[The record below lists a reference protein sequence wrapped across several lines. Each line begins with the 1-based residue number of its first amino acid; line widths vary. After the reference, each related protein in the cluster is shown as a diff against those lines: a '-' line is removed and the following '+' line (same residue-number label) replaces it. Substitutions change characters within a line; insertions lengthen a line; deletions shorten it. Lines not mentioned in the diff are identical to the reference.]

1 MSNVLFEPFGLAHLV
16 VILLTIALPFILAAF
31 VRKSRWPRS
40 ERVIARLIALL
51 LGLNYVGYAIYLW
64 TIGETSWEKTLPLQ
78 LCDWA
83 MVAIIVAFLTG
94 RERWLEVAYFW
105 GIGGTVQAILTPDLR
120 YAFPDIRFMSFFIGH
135 CGIVVGIAFLMI
147 VRGFRPH
154 FSSIWRT
161 FAWTEVYFVITVVVD
176 LITGENYGYLL
187 HKPEAASLLSFLS
200 DTWPIYLL
208 QMHLLAL
215 VFFLVLYVPFALYDL
230 FDAGTGNRRNH
241 LPVIPSRAD
250 GEGPRSRR

>member
-1 MSNVLFEPFGLAHLV
+1 MEVERAFQTFGLAHLV
-16 VILLTIALPFILAAF
+16 VILLTIALPFVLAAF
-31 VRKSRWPRS
+31 ARKSRWPRS
-40 ERVIARLIALL
+40 ERVIARVIALL
-51 LGLNYVGYAIYLW
+51 LGINYVGYAIYLW
-64 TIGETSWEKTLPLQ
+64 MIGATSWEKALPLQ

-105 GIGGTVQAILTPDLR
+105 GIGGTVQAILTPDLK
-120 YAFPDIRFMSFFIGH
+120 YAFPDIRFVSFFVGH
-135 CGIVVGIAFLMI
+135 CGIVIGIAFLMV

-187 HKPEAASLLSFLS
+187 RKPEAASLLSFLS
-200 DTWPIYLL
+200 NNWPIYLL

-215 VFFLVLYVPFALYDL
+215 VFFMVLYVPFAIYDL
-230 FDAGTGNRRNH
+230 VTRNRKH
-241 LPVIPSRAD
+241 A
-250 GEGPRSRR
+250 

>member
-1 MSNVLFEPFGLAHLV
+1 METGAEFRRYGLAHLLV
-16 VILLTIALPFILAAF
+16 MLLTIALPFVLAAF
-31 VRKSRWPRS
+31 ARKSRWPRT
-40 ERVIARLIALL
+40 EQIVARLMALL
-51 LGLNYVGYAIYLW
+51 LGINYVGYAIYLW
-64 TIGETSWEKTLPLQ
+64 TIGETTSWEKTLPLQ

-120 YAFPDIRFMSFFIGH
+120 YAFPDIRFVSFFVGH
-135 CGIVVGIAFLMI
+135 CGIVIGIGFLMI

-187 HKPEAASLLSFLS
+187 HPPEAASLLSFLS
-200 DTWPIYLL
+200 DFWPIYVL

-215 VFFLVLYVPFALYDL
+215 VFFLALYVPFALCDL
-230 FDAGTGNRRNH
+230 IAWKRKQT
-241 LPVIPSRAD
+241 
-250 GEGPRSRR
+250 

>member
-1 MSNVLFEPFGLAHLV
+1 METVSEFRRYGLAHLF
-16 VILLTIALPFILAAF
+16 VILLTIALPFVLAAF
-31 VRKSRWPRS
+31 ARKSRWPRA
-40 ERVIARLIALL
+40 EQVVARLIALL
-51 LGLNYVGYAIYLW
+51 LGINYVGYAIYLW
-64 TIGETSWEKTLPLQ
+64 TIGETSWEKSLPLQ

-120 YAFPDIRFMSFFIGH
+120 YAFPDIRFLSFFVGH
-135 CGIVVGIAFLMI
+135 CGIVIGIGFLMI

-154 FSSIWRT
+154 LSSIWRT
-161 FAWTEVYFVITVVVD
+161 FAWTEVYFVIAVVVD

-187 HKPEAASLLSFLS
+187 HPPESASLLDLLS
-200 DTWPIYLL
+200 DSWPIYLV

-215 VFFLVLYVPFALYDL
+215 VFFLALYVPFAIYDL
-230 FDAGTGNRRNH
+230 INRKRKQ
-241 LPVIPSRAD
+241 A
-250 GEGPRSRR
+250 

>member
-1 MSNVLFEPFGLAHLV
+1 MMEAAIGFQRYGLAHLI
-16 VILLTIALPFILAAF
+16 VILLTIALPFVLAAF

-40 ERVIARLIALL
+40 ERVVARVIALL
-51 LGLNYVGYAIYLW
+51 LGINYVGYAIYLW
-64 TIGETSWEKTLPLQ
+64 VIGEASWEKTLPLQ

-83 MVAIIVAFLTG
+83 MAAIIVAFLTG

-120 YAFPDIRFMSFFIGH
+120 YAFPDIRFMSFFVGH
-135 CGIVVGIAFLMI
+135 SGIVIGIGFLMI

-176 LITGENYGYLL
+176 LVTGENYGYLL
-187 HKPEAASLLSFLS
+187 HKPEAASLLDFLS
-200 DTWPIYLL
+200 DNWPVYLL

-230 FDAGTGNRRNH
+230 VAGNRK
-241 LPVIPSRAD
+241 PA
-250 GEGPRSRR
+250 

>member
-1 MSNVLFEPFGLAHLV
+1 VLVDLVDFIAAMDVERTFQPYGLAHLV
-16 VILLTIALPFILAAF
+16 VILLTIALPFVLAALA
-31 VRKSRWPRS
+31 RKSRWPRS
-40 ERVIARLIALL
+40 GRPIARIIALL
-51 LGLNYVGYAIYLW
+51 LGINYVGYAIYLW
-64 TIGETSWEKTLPLQ
+64 TIGETSWEKSLPLQ

-83 MVAIIVAFLTG
+83 MIAIVVAFLTG

-120 YAFPDIRFMSFFIGH
+120 YAFPDIRFVSFFVGH
-135 CGIVVGIAFLMI
+135 CGIVIGIAFLMI

-200 DTWPIYLL
+200 DNWPIYLL

-215 VFFLVLYVPFALYDL
+215 VFFLALYVPFALYDL
-230 FDAGTGNRRNH
+230 VTGNRK
-241 LPVIPSRAD
+241 PA
-250 GEGPRSRR
+250 

>member
-1 MSNVLFEPFGLAHLV
+1 MDVERAFQPFGLAHLV
-16 VILLTIALPFILAAF
+16 VILLTIALPFVLAAF
-31 VRKSRWPRS
+31 ARKSPWPRS

-51 LGLNYVGYAIYLW
+51 LGINYVGYAIYLW
-64 TIGETSWEKTLPLQ
+64 MMGETSWEKSLPLQ

-83 MVAIIVAFLTG
+83 MIAIIVAFLTG

-105 GIGGTVQAILTPDLR
+105 GIGGTVQAILTPDLK
-120 YAFPDIRFMSFFIGH
+120 YAFPDIRFVSFFVGH
-135 CGIVVGIAFLMI
+135 CGIVIGIAFLMI

-154 FSSIWRT
+154 FRSIWRT

-187 HKPEAASLLSFLS
+187 RKPEAASLLSFLS
-200 DTWPIYLL
+200 DTWVVYVL

-215 VFFLVLYVPFALYDL
+215 VFFLALYCPFAIYDL
-230 FDAGTGNRRNH
+230 FKGARNK
-241 LPVIPSRAD
+241 LI
-250 GEGPRSRR
+250 

>member
-1 MSNVLFEPFGLAHLV
+1 MELERAFQPFGLAHLV
-16 VILLTIALPFILAAF
+16 VILLTIALPFVLAAF
-31 VRKSRWPRS
+31 ARKSRWPRS
-40 ERVIARLIALL
+40 ERVIARVIALL
-51 LGLNYVGYAIYLW
+51 LGINYVGYAIYLW
-64 TIGETSWEKTLPLQ
+64 MIGATSWEKTLPLQ

-83 MVAIIVAFLTG
+83 MIAIIVAFLTG

-105 GIGGTVQAILTPDLR
+105 GIGGTVQAILTPDLK
-120 YAFPDIRFMSFFIGH
+120 YAFPDIRFVSFFVGH
-135 CGIVVGIAFLMI
+135 CGIVIGIAFLMI

-187 HKPEAASLLSFLS
+187 RKPEAASLLSFLS
-200 DTWPIYLL
+200 DTWLVYVL

-215 VFFLVLYVPFALYDL
+215 VFFLVLYFPFALYDL
-230 FDAGTGNRRNH
+230 FKGKSVWHEGHKGTQ
-241 LPVIPSRAD
+241 S
-250 GEGPRSRR
+250 

>member
-1 MSNVLFEPFGLAHLV
+1 MMEAASEFRRYGLAHLI

-40 ERVIARLIALL
+40 ERVVARVIALL
-51 LGLNYVGYAIYLW
+51 LGINYVGYAIYLW
-64 TIGETSWEKTLPLQ
+64 VIGEASWEKTLPLQ

-83 MVAIIVAFLTG
+83 MAAIIVAFLTG

-120 YAFPDIRFMSFFIGH
+120 YAFPDIRFMSFFVGH
-135 CGIVVGIAFLMI
+135 SGIVIGIGFLMI

-176 LITGENYGYLL
+176 LVTGENYGYLL
-187 HKPEAASLLSFLS
+187 HKPEAASLLDFLS
-200 DTWPIYLL
+200 NNWPIYLV

-215 VFFLVLYVPFALYDL
+215 VFFLALYVPFAIYDL
-230 FDAGTGNRRNH
+230 IARNRK
-241 LPVIPSRAD
+241 PA
-250 GEGPRSRR
+250 

>member
-1 MSNVLFEPFGLAHLV
+1 MIEAASEFRRYGVAHLA
-16 VILLTIALPFILAAF
+16 VILLTIALPFVLAAF

-40 ERVIARLIALL
+40 ERVVARVIALL
-51 LGLNYVGYAIYLW
+51 LGINFVGYAIYLW
-64 TIGETSWEKTLPLQ
+64 MIGETSWEKSLPLQ

-83 MVAIIVAFLTG
+83 MIAIIVAFLTG

-120 YAFPDIRFMSFFIGH
+120 YAFPDIRFVSFFLGH
-135 CGIVVGIAFLMI
+135 SGIVIGIAFLMI

-161 FAWTEVYFVITVVVD
+161 FAWTEVYFVITVIAD

-187 HKPEAASLLSFLS
+187 HKPQAASLLDILS
-200 DTWPIYLL
+200 DNWPVYLL

-215 VFFLVLYVPFALYDL
+215 IFFLVLYVPFALYDL
-230 FDAGTGNRRNH
+230 VA
-241 LPVIPSRAD
+241 RA
-250 GEGPRSRR
+250 RKHA

>member
-1 MSNVLFEPFGLAHLV
+1 LSPGGVVGFIATMEAASEFQRYGVAHLA
-16 VILLTIALPFILAAF
+16 VILLTIALPFVLGTF

-40 ERVIARLIALL
+40 EQVVARVIALL
-51 LGLNYVGYAIYLW
+51 LGINYVGYAIYLW
-64 TIGETSWEKTLPLQ
+64 MIGVASWEKTLPLQ

-83 MVAIIVAFLTG
+83 MIAIIVAFLTG

-120 YAFPDIRFMSFFIGH
+120 YAFPDIRFVSFFVGH
-135 CGIVVGIAFLMI
+135 CGIVIGIAFLMI

-161 FAWTEVYFVITVVVD
+161 FAWTEVYFVITVIVD

-200 DTWPIYLL
+200 DSWPVYLV

-230 FDAGTGNRRNH
+230 VARIRKH
-241 LPVIPSRAD
+241 A
-250 GEGPRSRR
+250 

>member
-1 MSNVLFEPFGLAHLV
+1 MDVERAFQPFGLAHLV
-16 VILLTIALPFILAAF
+16 VILLTIALPFVLAALA
-31 VRKSRWPRS
+31 RKSRWPRS
-40 ERVIARLIALL
+40 ERVIARVIALL
-51 LGLNYVGYAIYLW
+51 LGVNYVGYAIYLW
-64 TIGETSWEKTLPLQ
+64 TIGETSWEKSLPLQ

-94 RERWLEVAYFW
+94 RERWLEAAYFW
-105 GIGGTVQAILTPDLR
+105 GIGGTVQAILTPDLK
-120 YAFPDIRFMSFFIGH
+120 YTFPDIRFLSFFIAH
-135 CGIVVGIAFLMI
+135 CGIVIGIAFLMI

-176 LITGENYGYLL
+176 LITRENYGYLL

-200 DTWPIYLL
+200 DNWPIYLL

-215 VFFLVLYVPFALYDL
+215 VFFLVLYIPFALYDL
-230 FDAGTGNRRNH
+230 FRGARNK
-241 LPVIPSRAD
+241 LI
-250 GEGPRSRR
+250 

>member
-1 MSNVLFEPFGLAHLV
+1 MIAAIEAESAFQRYGPAHLV
-16 VILLTIALPFILAAF
+16 VITLTIALPFVLAALAH
-31 VRKSRWPRS
+31 KSRWPRG
-40 ERVIARLIALL
+40 ERVIARVLALL
-51 LGLNYVGYAIYLW
+51 LGINYVGYAIYLSA
-64 TIGETSWEKTLPLQ
+64 IGATSWEKELPFQ

-105 GIGGTVQAILTPDLR
+105 GIGGTVQAIITPDLR

-135 CGIVVGIAFLMI
+135 SGIVIGIIFLMV

-154 FSSIWRT
+154 FDSIWRT
-161 FAWTEVYFVITVVVD
+161 FAWTEVYFVITITVD
-176 LITGENYGYLL
+176 LITGVNYGYLL

-200 DTWPIYLL
+200 DSRVVYLL

-215 VFFLVLYVPFALYDL
+215 VFFLLLYLPFALYDL
-230 FDAGTGNRRNH
+230 VAPTKKH
-241 LPVIPSRAD
+241 A
-250 GEGPRSRR
+250 

>member
-1 MSNVLFEPFGLAHLV
+1 MDVERAFQPFGLAHFV
-16 VILLTIALPFILAAF
+16 VILLTVALPFVLAAF
-31 VRKSRWPRS
+31 ARKSRWPRS
-40 ERVIARLIALL
+40 ERVIARLIAVL
-51 LGLNYVGYAIYLW
+51 LGINYVGYAIYLW
-64 TIGETSWEKTLPLQ
+64 TIGETSWEKSLPLQ

-83 MVAIIVAFLTG
+83 MIAIIVAFLTG

-120 YAFPDIRFMSFFIGH
+120 YAFPDIRFVSFFVGH
-135 CGIVVGIAFLMI
+135 CGIVIGIAFLMI

-200 DTWPIYLL
+200 DKWVIYVL

-230 FDAGTGNRRNH
+230 FRGARNK
-241 LPVIPSRAD
+241 LI
-250 GEGPRSRR
+250 

>member
-1 MSNVLFEPFGLAHLV
+1 MDVERAFQPFDLAHLV
-16 VILLTIALPFILAAF
+16 VILLTIALPFVLAACA
-31 VRKSRWPRS
+31 RKSPWPRS

-51 LGLNYVGYAIYLW
+51 LGINYVGYAIYLW
-64 TIGETSWEKTLPLQ
+64 MIGGISWEKSLPLQ

-83 MVAIIVAFLTG
+83 MAAIIVAFLTG

-105 GIGGTVQAILTPDLR
+105 GIGGTVQAILTPDLK
-120 YAFPDIRFMSFFIGH
+120 YAFPDIRFVSFFVGH
-135 CGIVVGIAFLMI
+135 CGIVIGIAFLMI

-161 FAWTEVYFVITVVVD
+161 FAWTELYFVITVVVD

-200 DTWPIYLL
+200 DKWVIYLL

-215 VFFLVLYVPFALYDL
+215 VFFLVLYVPFAIYDL
-230 FDAGTGNRRNH
+230 VA
-241 LPVIPSRAD
+241 
-250 GEGPRSRR
+250 RSRKHA

>member
-1 MSNVLFEPFGLAHLV
+1 METVTEFQRYGLAHLL
-16 VILLTIALPFILAAF
+16 VILLTIALPFVLAAF
-31 VRKSRWPRS
+31 ARRSRWPRAGQ
-40 ERVIARLIALL
+40 VVARLIALL
-51 LGLNYVGYAIYLW
+51 LGINYVGYAIYLW
-64 TIGETSWEKTLPLQ
+64 TIGQTTPWEKALPLQ

-120 YAFPDIRFMSFFIGH
+120 YAFPDIRFVNFFVGH
-135 CGIVVGIAFLMI
+135 CGIVIGIGFLMI

-161 FAWTEVYFVITVVVD
+161 FAWTEVYFVVTVVVD

-187 HKPEAASLLSFLS
+187 HPPESASLLDFLS
-200 DTWPIYLL
+200 DSWPIYLL

-215 VFFLVLYVPFALYDL
+215 LFFLALYVPFALYDL
-230 FDAGTGNRRNH
+230 INRKRKQ
-241 LPVIPSRAD
+241 A
-250 GEGPRSRR
+250 

>member
-1 MSNVLFEPFGLAHLV
+1 MEVERAFQPFGLAHLV
-16 VILLTIALPFILAAF
+16 VILLTIALPFVLAAF
-31 VRKSRWPRS
+31 ARNSRWPRS

-51 LGLNYVGYAIYLW
+51 LGINYVGYAIYLW
-64 TIGETSWEKTLPLQ
+64 MIGGTSWEKSLPLQ

-83 MVAIIVAFLTG
+83 MIAIIVAFLTG

-120 YAFPDIRFMSFFIGH
+120 YAFPDIRFVSFFVGH
-135 CGIVVGIAFLMI
+135 CGIVIGIAFLMI

-154 FSSIWRT
+154 FRSIWRT

-200 DTWPIYLL
+200 DTWLVYVL

-215 VFFLVLYVPFALYDL
+215 VFFLVLYLPFAIYDL
-230 FDAGTGNRRNH
+230 FKGRRNK
-241 LPVIPSRAD
+241 LI
-250 GEGPRSRR
+250 